1 MLTQL
6 VSQPGRLLT
15 PPGVAEE
22 LVDVVQPRAGAHTLV
37 ADVGESGQQVTQQF
51 RLQLV
56 TRGEIGVAAFAG
68 EGVMPRA
75 VPIKSRLPEPGPGG
89 DNGGVAL
96 YARRPWVEH
105 REVLRRQGRDP
116 VGVGLQVID
125 QRDRGEAELAG
136 QLPRV
141 DDPRPVGRLAV
152 TVDHRAGDAEA
163 GVGERKWVFYH

>member
-6 VSQPGRLLT
+6 VSQPGRFLT

-22 LVDVVQPRAGAHTLV
+22 LVDVVQPRAGDHALV

-75 VPIKSRLPEPGPGG
+75 VPIKSRLSEPGPGG
-89 DNGGVAL
+89 DNGGLAL
-96 YARRPWVEH
+96 YAPRPPGEH
-105 REVLRRQGRDP
+105 RGVLCRHRRAP
-116 VGVGLQVID
+116 AAPSLQ
-125 QRDRGEAELAG
+125 
-136 QLPRV
+136 
-141 DDPRPVGRLAV
+141 
-152 TVDHRAGDAEA
+152 
-163 GVGERKWVFYH
+163 